1 MEKKILLNKIILVIF
16 VTILFFSFGIFS
28 CTAQRYEEEANK
40 QKIGVVVSILPQA
53 EFVEKIGG
61 DKVNITVMVPP
72 GASPHTYEP
81 IPSQLEDVGEAEIYV
96 KVGSGIEFELNWI
109 DKIVKLNKEMLI
121 VDCSEEIELIEFD
134 PHIWL
139 SPKNV
144 KIMVENIYNGLV
156 RVDPE
161 NKKYYKENKE
171 NYLQELDKLDNEIT
185 QALLGKVDRKIMVYH
200 PAWAYFA
207 RDYDLEQI
215 PVEEGGKEPS
225 PKDLEYFIKQAKEN
239 SVKIIFASPEFS
251 TKSAE
256 VIASEIGG
264 AVVLISPL
272 EKNYI
277 ENISK
282 IAEGFKDILE

>member
-1 MEKKILLNKIILVIF
+1 VKRKILLNKTILVIF
-16 VTILFFSFGIFS
+16 VTILFFSFGISS
-28 CTAQRYEEEANK
+28 CTAKKYKEEAIR

-53 EFVEKIGG
+53 EFVEKVGG

-81 IPSQLEDVGEAEIYV
+81 IPSQLEGVGEAEIYI

-109 DKIVKLNKEMLI
+109 DKIVELNKEMLI
-121 VDCSEEIELIEFD
+121 VDCSEGIELIEFD

-139 SPKNV
+139 SPKNA
-144 KIMVENIYNGLV
+144 KIIVENIYNGLV
-156 RVDPE
+156 GVDPE
-161 NKKYYKENKE
+161 NKKYYKENKK

-185 QALLGKVDRKIMVYH
+185 QDLLGKVDRKIMVYH

-225 PKDLEYFIKQAKEN
+225 PKDLENFIKQAKEN
-239 SVKIIFASPEFS
+239 SIKIIFASPEFS

-277 ENISK
+277 ENVSK
-282 IAEGFKDILE
+282 IARVFKDILE

>member
-1 MEKKILLNKIILVIF
+1 VKIKILLNKIILVIF

-28 CTAQRYEEEANK
+28 CTSQKYEEEARK

-53 EFVEKIGG
+53 DFVEKVGG
-61 DKVNITVMVPP
+61 GKVSIAVMVPP

-81 IPSQLEDVGEAEIYV
+81 KPSQMEDVGKAEIYV

-109 DKIVKLNKEMLI
+109 DKIVELNKEMII
-121 VDCSEEIELIEFD
+121 VDCSSGIELIEFD

-139 SPKNV
+139 SPKNA

-171 NYLQELDKLDNEIT
+171 NYLKELDKLDNEIT
-185 QALLGKVDRKIMVYH
+185 QALLGKVERKIMVYH
-200 PAWAYFA
+200 PAWSYFA
-207 RDYDLEQI
+207 RDYNLEQI

-225 PKDLEYFIKQAKEN
+225 PKDLENFIKQAKEN
-239 SVKIIFASPEFS
+239 SIKIIFASPEFS

-272 EKNYI
+272 EKDYVN
-277 ENISK
+277 NISK
-282 IAEGFKDILE
+282 VTKVFKDILE